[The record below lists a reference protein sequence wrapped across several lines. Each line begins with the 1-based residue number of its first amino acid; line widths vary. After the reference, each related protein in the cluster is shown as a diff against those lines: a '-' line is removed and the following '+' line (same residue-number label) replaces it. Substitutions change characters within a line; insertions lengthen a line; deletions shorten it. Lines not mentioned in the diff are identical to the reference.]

1 MIALYQDLTVAV
13 LIDEES
19 YPLETFTDYE
29 QARAFACHCAA
40 ALNLVFGDFY
50 IERLHS

>member
-19 YPLETFTDYE
+19 YVLESFDDYE
-29 QARAFACHCAA
+29 EAREFASHCAA

-50 IERLHS
+50 IPRKH